1 MGVRLN
7 NLCVFCE
14 EGTEHISQGILV
26 WEYLISGP
34 LLQAIWSPHTHSKS
48 LVDIAGSKLYSLQV
62 GFGLHRGGPLSLM
75 LFIAFMYRLS
85 KWKVLT
91 LVPSGIFAFCG

>member
-1 MGVRLN
+1 MSVRPS

-34 LLQAIWSPHTHSKS
+34 LLQAVWSPHTHSKS
-48 LVDIAGSKLYSLQV
+48 LVDIAGSKFYSFQV
-62 GFGLHRGGPLSLM
+62 GFGLHQGCPLSLM
-75 LFIAFMYRLS
+75 LFIVFMYRLS
-85 KWKVLT
+85 RHSL
-91 LVPSGIFAFCG
+91 SGRS